1 MKDLKPGESR
11 EVSVE
16 LDKYAVSYWNERLE
30 RWTVEK
36 GNYGLWVG
44 KSCVGLELEGTLSVE
59 KAFEWNGI

>member
-1 MKDLKPGESR
+1 MEI
-11 EVSVE
+11 E

-36 GNYGLWVG
+36 GKFGVWVG
-44 KSCVGLELEGTLSVE
+44 RSSVKLELEGVLEIE